1 MSEFSKRLVNLRE
14 SHDWSK
20 TYVANHI
27 GLKNMQTYANWEYGK
42 SEPDQ
47 DSTIR
52 LANLF
57 NVTVDYLYGR
67 NQTPEWATQ
76 KDTLELR
83 NFIDENSE
91 GGMTFDGEDL
101 TREEKEKVEI
111 AMTQIFWDKLKKIR
125 MREAKENGE
134 NKRLK

>member
-47 DSTIR
+47 DSTIK

-57 NVTVDYLYGR
+57 DVTVDYLYGR
-67 NQTPEWATQ
+67 NQTPAWATK

-101 TREEKEKVEI
+101 TKEEKEKVEI
-111 AMTQIFWDKLKKIR
+111 AMTQIFWEKLKKIKAK
-125 MREAKENGE
+125 EAKRNGE
-134 NKRLK
+134 NK

>member
-47 DSTIR
+47 DSTIK

-67 NQTPEWATQ
+67 NQTPAWATK

-83 NFIDENSE
+83 NFIDKNSE

-101 TREEKEKVEI
+101 TKEEKEKVEI
-111 AMTQIFWDKLKKIR
+111 AMTQIFWEKLKKIKAK
-125 MREAKENGE
+125 EAKKNGE
-134 NKRLK
+134 NK

>member
-47 DSTIR
+47 DSTIK

-67 NQTPEWATQ
+67 NQTPAWATK

-101 TREEKEKVEI
+101 TKEEKEKVEI
-111 AMTQIFWDKLKKIR
+111 AMTQIFWEKLKKIKAK
-125 MREAKENGE
+125 EAKKNGE
-134 NKRLK
+134 NK